1 MLTTSRKNIKLLLI
15 ENVDSLGIVGDV
27 VTVRTGYARNF
38 LLPRNL
44 ATQPD
49 EKLIAQLAGKRKQA
63 EAQMAQLRKDR
74 QALTEKLK
82 GVEIDLIRACN
93 DQGVL
98 YGAVTQQDIATALGA
113 KGFKVSPRDVR
124 ITSAIKRIENAD
136 VHVKL
141 DRDLDAVVK
150 VHVKPDRELPKDTN
164 AEGETISAGAAAL
177 GEGGKRDAVGRALEE
192 AVKSIGGKTGWATS
206 ENKSN
211 EAKQD
216 DGAKSKGKKKAEDKG
231 EAKPEAKAEAK
242 SEDKPAKAAKAEKA
256 PKAEKKK

>member
-136 VHVKL
+136 VHV
-141 DRDLDAVVK
+141 
-150 VHVKPDRELPKDTN
+150 
-164 AEGETISAGAAAL
+164 
-177 GEGGKRDAVGRALEE
+177 
-192 AVKSIGGKTGWATS
+192 
-206 ENKSN
+206 
-211 EAKQD
+211 
-216 DGAKSKGKKKAEDKG
+216 
-231 EAKPEAKAEAK
+231 
-242 SEDKPAKAAKAEKA
+242 
-256 PKAEKKK
+256 

>member
-1 MLTTSRKNIKLLLI
+1 MLTTSRKNVKLLLI
-15 ENVDSLGIVGDV
+15 ENVESVGIVGDV
-27 VTVRTGYARNF
+27 VTVRTGFARNF

-74 QALTEKLK
+74 EGLTEKLK
-82 GVEIDLIRACN
+82 GVEVDLIRACN

-98 YGAVTQQDIATALGA
+98 YGAVTQQDVAAALTA

-124 ITSAIKRIENAD
+124 ITSAIKRIENVD

-150 VHVKPDRELPKDTN
+150 LHIKPDRELSKDPN
-164 AEGETISAGAAAL
+164 AEGESVSAGAATAAD
-177 GEGGKRDAVGRALEE
+177 GGKRDAVGRALEE
-192 AVKSIGGKTGWATS
+192 AVKSIGAKTGWGTG
-206 ENKSN
+206 
-211 EAKQD
+211 EAKADAAQA
-216 DGAKSKGKKKAEDKG
+216 GEAKAAKAKGKKSDAKAEATA
-231 EAKPEAKAEAK
+231 EAAPEAKAE
-242 SEDKPAKAAKAEKA
+242 KPAKAEKA
-256 PKAEKKK
+256 DKPAKKK